1 MSALELYTLSPYTE
15 YSYTPFFFTI
25 SIIAFASLIQIHLMY
40 RAEIDK
46 YSVAFDKRL
55 AALESVTKDLA
66 TTYSARDQLL
76 EEHSELHRNN
86 IALHEQL
93 EKSVMSRL
101 AALES
106 VAKDLATTDSA
117 HNKLLEEHGE
127 EISLTTETA
136 YRAAGLPDTNKAHPA
151 ACSVPF
157 VASGIQYM
165 MDDPIQ
171 KFLRTSPK
179 KTARE
184 IFSHLSCDD
193 TFKAEW
199 KRFPDLVVHGDL
211 TRHDVNSRLY
221 SLLAQGKLKKDNGA
235 RPVWSVI

>member
-1 MSALELYTLSPYTE
+1 MSALELYTLSPYAE
-15 YSYTPFFFTI
+15 YSYTPFFLTI
-25 SIIAFASLIQIHLMY
+25 SIIAFASLIKIHLMY
-40 RAEIDK
+40 TGELDK
-46 YSVAFDKRL
+46 YSAAFDKRL

-66 TTYSARDQLL
+66 A
-76 EEHSELHRNN
+76 
-86 IALHEQL
+86 
-93 EKSVMSRL
+93 
-101 AALES
+101 
-106 VAKDLATTDSA
+106 TDST
-117 HNKLLEEHGE
+117 HDKLLEEHGE
-127 EISLTTETA
+127 EISLAAEPA
-136 YRAAGLPDTNKAHPA
+136 YRGA
-151 ACSVPF
+151 ACLPEVTKSWFAVYPS
-157 VASGIQYM
+157 AGRRNALTIDPNIIYI

-199 KRFPDLVVHGDL
+199 KRFPDLDIHGDL

-235 RPVWSVI
+235 RPVWSVV